1 MADVVSHTTSFRR
14 ANNLFF
20 KFHFYFSCQPIITGG
35 YLPSSVYKTR
45 TQYRSTTYPTIP
57 ALSLKQN
64 SPQNGSSLCAGDVSS
79 DPPKHENSTSNGVP
93 RAPEKPKAFKSPIL
107 TPTTAP
113 PPLGS
118 TSDDMDLDVTLTG
131 SCCET
136 TLNNS
141 TVSDSFSSDTLKSS
155 NGMQGLKVTSSTPV
169 TRPSVSNLP
178 SPVKSKARGPDS
190 KLNTSDLIYRPDR
203 TFSQTPSKTTSYLSI
218 YLNCGKP
225 SSSRSDANLSQMNVT
240 TSLDS
245 LNKSNLMATLSNPAT
260 LSSRTH
266 LGSKSPRPSLD
277 GRGTSQTSL
286 LIKMQKGD
294 AKSQTSE
301 DNFYD
306 VASKRVI
313 RYDAKDDVRSGASLG
328 NVKSNLSLSPPTSLA
343 EVLVS
348 PKKPGSLNDY
358 SPGLPKPEY
367 MPHLK
372 ANGKQFFNYPPPEI
386 ISSKNNALGPS
397 DEQQFSYLEKVQKLR
412 LGGLVSPSGCR
423 KVEASSSH

>member
-1 MADVVSHTTSFRR
+1 MSSVLT
-14 ANNLFF
+14 
-20 KFHFYFSCQPIITGG
+20 FHLHFSCQPIITGG

-57 ALSLKQN
+57 ALSLKQI
-64 SPQNGSSLCAGDVSS
+64 SPQNAIGLHAGDVSS
-79 DPPKHENSTSNGVP
+79 DPPKNGNPKSNDIP
-93 RAPEKPKAFKSPIL
+93 RALEKPKVFKSP
-107 TPTTAP
+107 TAAP
-113 PPLGS
+113 PILGS
-118 TSDDMDLDVTLTG
+118 TVDDTDLDITLTG

-155 NGMQGLKVTSSTPV
+155 NGMQGLKAVTPV

-178 SPVKSKARGPDS
+178 SPAKSKAGGPDS
-190 KLNTSDLIYRPDR
+190 KLNSSDLIYRPDR

-225 SSSRSDANLSQMNVT
+225 SSSRSDADLSQMNIT

-260 LSSRTH
+260 LSSHTH
-266 LGSKSPRPSLD
+266 LRLESPRLSLD
-277 GRGTSQTSL
+277 SRGSSQTSL

-294 AKSQTSE
+294 SKSRTSE

-306 VASKRVI
+306 VASKRVV
-313 RYDAKDDVRSGASLG
+313 RYDGKDDFRSGVSLV
-328 NVKSNLSLSPPTSLA
+328 NPESDLSLSPPASLA
-343 EVLVS
+343 DVLVS
-348 PKKPGSLNDY
+348 PKKTGSLNDS
-358 SPGLPKPEY
+358 SPRLPKPEY

-372 ANGKQFFNYPPPEI
+372 ANGKQFFNYPPPEVI
-386 ISSKNNALGPS
+386 LSKNNALSPS
-397 DEQQFSYLEKVQKLR
+397 NEQQFSYLEKVQKLR
-412 LGGLVSPSGCR
+412 LGGLVSPPGSR
-423 KVEASSSH
+423 KVEASSSQ